1 MKKIIIFIVSIV
13 SIICLYINVFAD
25 ESVNKIIINGVNIE
39 TNVINAYFD
48 TEDSSGTYNNKDIN
62 KDNITATLG
71 NKKLTLKSI
80 DRFDKFNEGTAYVLM
95 ADVSKSMGT
104 SGRDNSKKL
113 FTDMVKKVS
122 DKDKIAFLTFGNSEK
137 VVQDF
142 ISDKATLID
151 KINALKTNEDNT
163 DLYRSLTKGLNMLT
177 NKTNLPTKRAIIL
190 ISDGQ
195 ESNDKGITKD
205 EVLVRLSQNHIPVF
219 SVAFKSSDNNSIKE
233 SLKILGSF
241 ARLSNGQDF
250 ILGDGSKTSDDIT
263 QNIINRINK
272 GFVASFDISNVK
284 MDGQSSNL
292 NLNIKLEDN
301 TSMIVNENVILP
313 VVADT
318 VKQTSPVTKT
328 TTHKTIP
335 FYNNKY
341 ILSGIA
347 LVFVLLVVLI
357 VIFIKK
363 RKNNFVNSN
372 KLEEN
377 EVNENI
383 VEPVFLHEGDGNMD
397 AGKTVGMNTLTNMD
411 NSIGK
416 TIPLAQQTMPNS
428 NRGVKILLVKIG
440 KNDND
445 SSHELTLTSSI
456 IIGRDSAKAKLVFKN
471 DELLSGRHCE
481 LSLKEDMIFIC
492 DLNSTN
498 GTYVNGV
505 PISGSFRLHNDD
517 IILLGSMELRIGFNE
532 EN

>member
-1 MKKIIIFIVSIV
+1 MKKTIIFIVFII
-13 SIICLYINVFAD
+13 SIICLYTNVFAD
-25 ESVNKIIINGVNIE
+25 ESVNKIIINGVSIE
-39 TNVINAYFD
+39 NNVINAYFD

-80 DRFDKFNEGTAYVLM
+80 NRFDKFNEGTAYLLM

-113 FTDMVKKVS
+113 FNDMVKKAS
-122 DKDKIAFLTFGNSEK
+122 DKDKIALLTFGNSEK

-142 ISDKATLID
+142 ISDKATLTNQ
-151 KINALKTNEDNT
+151 INTLKTNEDNT

-177 NKTNLPTKRAIIL
+177 NKPELPTKRVIIL

-195 ESNDKGITKD
+195 ESNDQGITKD

-219 SVAFKSSDNNSIKE
+219 SVAFKSSNNNSIKE
-233 SLKILGSF
+233 SMKVLGSF

-292 NLNIKLEDN
+292 NLNIKLNEN
-301 TSMIVNENVILP
+301 TSMIVNQNVVLP

-328 TTHKTIP
+328 ATHKTIP

-347 LVFVLLVVLI
+347 LVLVLLVVLI

-363 RKNNFVNSN
+363 RKNNSAND
-372 KLEEN
+372 KRLEEN
-377 EVNENI
+377 EANENI
-383 VEPVFLHEGDGNMD
+383 VEPVFLPQGDGNMD
-397 AGKTVGMNTLTNMD
+397 AGKTVGMDTSTNMD
-411 NSIGK
+411 NSING
-416 TIPLAQQTMPNS
+416 IALQTLPSS
-428 NRGVKILLVKIG
+428 NRGVKIHLVKIG
-440 KNDND
+440 KKDND
-445 SSHELTLTSSI
+445 SFRELTLTNSI
-456 IIGRDSAKAKLVFKN
+456 IIGRDSTKAKLVFKN

-481 LSLKEDMIFIC
+481 LSLKEGRIFIC

-532 EN
+532 ED

>member
-1 MKKIIIFIVSIV
+1 MKKTIIFIVSII
-13 SIICLYINVFAD
+13 SMICLYTNVFAD
-25 ESVNKIIINGVNIE
+25 ESVNKIIINGVSIE
-39 TNVINAYFD
+39 NNVINAYFD

-71 NKKLTLKSI
+71 SKKLTLENI
-80 DRFDKFNEGTAYVLM
+80 NRFDKFNEGTACLLM
-95 ADVSKSMGT
+95 ADVSKSMGS

-113 FTDMVKKVS
+113 FNDMVKKAS
-122 DKDKIAFLTFGNSEK
+122 DKDKIALLTFGNSEK

-142 ISDKATLID
+142 ISDKATLTNQ
-151 KINALKTNEDNT
+151 INTLKTNEDNT

-177 NKTNLPTKRAIIL
+177 NKPELPTKRVIIL

-195 ESNDKGITKD
+195 ESNDQGITKD

-219 SVAFKSSDNNSIKE
+219 SVAFKSSNNNSIKE
-233 SLKILGSF
+233 SMKVLGSF

-272 GFVASFDISNVK
+272 GFVASFDVSNVK

-292 NLNIKLEDN
+292 NLNIKLDKN
-301 TSMIVNENVILP
+301 TSMIANENVVLP

-318 VKQTSPVTKT
+318 VKQASPVTKT

-357 VIFIKK
+357 FIFMKK
-363 RKNNFVNSN
+363 RKNKN

-377 EVNENI
+377 KNI
-383 VEPVFLHEGDGNMD
+383 EEPVFLPEGDGSMD
-397 AGKTVGMNTLTNMD
+397 AGKTVGMDMPTNMD

-416 TIPLAQQTMPNS
+416 TIPLVHQTLPSS
-428 NRGVKILLVKIG
+428 NRGVKIHLVKIG
-440 KNDND
+440 KKDND
-445 SSHELTLTSSI
+445 SFQELTLTNSI
-456 IIGRDSAKAKLVFKN
+456 IIGRDSTKAKLVFKN

-481 LSLKEDMIFIC
+481 LSLKEGRIFIC

-532 EN
+532 ED